1 MVVNSNHFNACASWD
16 TNNFWAKLCNKPI
29 CLCIILV
36 GICGYVG
43 VHVIMREVIFI
54 DIALAQIAALGVSFG
69 IFLGMELDNPYTFVI
84 SMAFTLLAA
93 FLLSGTRQLSRLV
106 PQETFIGILY
116 ATGAAA
122 VVLAGDR
129 LPHGSEQV
137 HDLMVGHLLWVS
149 WSEVLTYFVIYLIL
163 GIIYFLL
170 HKNLLKFSILKKE
183 NNNSA
188 KHAMLWDFIFYALLG
203 ILVTF
208 AVRVAGVLLVFGFL
222 IVPAMI
228 GALLAKSFFARMTIG
243 WISGVLM
250 SLIGSY
256 LSYGLDFPTGGMVVV
271 TLGFGMPVIA
281 VIKGVQL
288 KLTKS

>member
-1 MVVNSNHFNACASWD
+1 MLDILIFMAPA
-16 TNNFWAKLCNKPI
+16 I

-69 IFLGMELDNPYTFVI
+69 LFFGLEMDSHYTYII
-84 SMAFTLLAA
+84 SMAGTFLAA
-93 FLLSGTRQLSRLV
+93 FLLSGTRKLSSLV
-106 PQETFIGILY
+106 PQEAFIGILY

-129 LPHGSEQV
+129 LAHGSEQV

-149 WSEVLTYFVIYLIL
+149 WSEVLTYLIIYLIL
-163 GIIYFLL
+163 GVIYFFV
-170 HKNLLKFSILKKE
+170 HKKILECSEMKNKECDPGKKG
-183 NNNSA
+183 
-188 KHAMLWDFIFYALLG
+188 MLWDFIFYALLG

-222 IVPAMI
+222 IVPAVVGSMV
-228 GALLAKSFFARMTIG
+228 AKSFFTRMGIG
-243 WISGVLM
+243 WIFGVLA
-250 SLIGSY
+250 SLLGSY
-256 LSYGLDFPTGGMVVV
+256 LSYSLDFPTGGMVVV
-271 TLGFGMPVIA
+271 TLGVGLFVVA
-281 VIKGVQL
+281 VL
-288 KLTKS
+288 KLIQLSIFSGK